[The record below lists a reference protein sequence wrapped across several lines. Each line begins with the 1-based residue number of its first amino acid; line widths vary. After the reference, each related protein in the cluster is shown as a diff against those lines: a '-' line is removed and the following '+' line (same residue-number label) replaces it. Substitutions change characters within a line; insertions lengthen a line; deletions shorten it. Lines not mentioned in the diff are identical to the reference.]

1 MRKRRSFLLSGI
13 TLLSIFFFTA
23 CSSGTDAQSMDSLKV
38 FYQSYIRESSK
49 VPEDHAKIES
59 LKAKHCTAKFLVQI
73 ADAELDADPF
83 LNAQDV
89 EEKWAENLEITP
101 ESAAKDQYKVCYTA
115 SFDNSKHCVKVT
127 MVDEGGSWK
136 IDNIFK

>member
-1 MRKRRSFLLSGI
+1 
-13 TLLSIFFFTA
+13 
-23 CSSGTDAQSMDSLKV
+23 MDSLKA

-59 LKAKHCTAKFLVQI
+59 LKAQHCTAKFLVQL
-73 ADAELDADPF
+73 ANAELEADPF

-101 ESAAKDQYKVCYTA
+101 ESAGKDQYNVCYTA
-115 SFDNSKHCVKVT
+115 SYDNAKHCVKVT

-136 IDNIFK
+136 IDNIIK

>member
-1 MRKRRSFLLSGI
+1 
-13 TLLSIFFFTA
+13 
-23 CSSGTDAQSMDSLKV
+23 MDSLKV
-38 FYQSYIRESSK
+38 FYQSYIRESS
-49 VPEDHAKIES
+49 KIES